1 MKNLEI
7 AWIISKIADLAE
19 LKGENP
25 YKVMAYRNA
34 AENIKKLDVDITEL
48 YKKNELLSIP
58 GVGQNIAAKIEEI
71 IETGKSKYYE
81 ELKKE
86 APRDY
91 EKILRIPGLGSSRL
105 RMILQQLPIKDINDL
120 KKAAKAKKIRK
131 LPGLGPKTE
140 QAILTNVKIQ
150 ENKKN
155 LKPLI
160 FALPVAEEI
169 VNLLNKLDFV
179 EKGVIVG
186 SIRRKKEMIK
196 NINLLIQTTSPERVA
211 KIIKKMPGVEDV
223 SSEGDVITVDMV
235 MGIRAFIHLTRNDFY
250 TKLQHFTGS
259 KAHNIKLKQIAQQRG
274 FELSETG
281 LFKEHTKIV
290 VEAEEDV
297 YTKLGLQYIPP
308 ELREDRGEI
317 EAALEHDLP
326 ELITLQDI
334 KGDLHIHTN
343 WSDGLN
349 NIEEIAE
356 QARKMGYNY
365 IAITDHSKSLK
376 IANGL
381 TEDELIKQRNYIKK
395 LNKNFKGIEILA
407 GIEVDIRKD
416 GSLDYSDDILK
427 KMDVVIAS
435 VHSGFNQDEYTLT
448 KRLIKAMENKHVN
461 IIAHPTGRLLGKREP
476 YKINI
481 NDVFKKA
488 IENNIVLEINA
499 SPDRLDLKDVHC
511 REAKKMGIKMVIN
524 TDAHEKSNLYDMEF
538 GVQNARRGWI
548 EKKDI
553 INTKSLKDLKQIL
566 SRKL

>member
-34 AENIKKLDVDITEL
+34 AENIKKMDVDITEL

-86 APRDY
+86 APGDY
-91 EKILRIPGLGSSRL
+91 EKILRIPGLGPSRL
-105 RMILQQLPIKDINDL
+105 RIILQQLPIKDINDL

-140 QAILTNVKIQ
+140 QTILTNIKIQ
-150 ENKKN
+150 ENKEN
-155 LKPLI
+155 LKPLV

-169 VNLLNKLDFV
+169 VNSLNKLDFV
-179 EKGVIVG
+179 EKGAIVG

-196 NINLLIQTTSPERVA
+196 NINLLIQTTNPEKVA
-211 KIIKKMPGVEDV
+211 EIVKKMPGVADV
-223 SSEGDVITVDMV
+223 SFEEDVITIDMV
-235 MGIRAFIHLTRNDFY
+235 MGIRAFIHLTRNGFY
-250 TKLQHFTGS
+250 TMLQHFTGS

-281 LFKEHTKIV
+281 LFKEHAKIV

-343 WSDGLN
+343 WSDGVN
-349 NIEEIAE
+349 SIEEIAE
-356 QARKMGYNY
+356 QAQKMGYDY

-548 EKKDI
+548 EKKDV
-553 INTKSLKDLKQIL
+553 INTKNLKDLKQIL